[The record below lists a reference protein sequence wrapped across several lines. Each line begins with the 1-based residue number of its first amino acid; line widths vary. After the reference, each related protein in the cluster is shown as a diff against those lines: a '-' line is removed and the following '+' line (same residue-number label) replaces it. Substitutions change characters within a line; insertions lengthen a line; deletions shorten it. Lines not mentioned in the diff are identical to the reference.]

1 MTKVNISKIGG
12 AFCIS
17 CGIKRLLSTFNV
29 KTAQD
34 YLESLKLNWQ
44 QILQR
49 LQNEASVTL
58 EVVED
63 PLKQD

>member
-1 MTKVNISKIGG
+1 MAKVNISKKDG

-58 EVVED
+58 EIDERL
-63 PLKQD
+63 LKS